1 MEEREPATFCR
12 NTACRAAQCSST
24 RCCALVRRAGA
35 EDEISAHEAL
45 SALCDA
51 SWRPVYGLI
60 RAQGYGAADAEDLTQ
75 AYFARFLE
83 KGCIQRVQSWQG
95 CFRPFLRVSVRHFLS
110 NERDRERAAKRGGGR
125 PLVSLD
131 AEDAALLAPVDPVTP
146 EDLLERRRTQEAV
159 QRALDRLREE
169 MERAGQGARL
179 ARLKGRLV
187 GDPESFGPIAR
198 EWGVGRSAV
207 RVALHRLR
215 RRLAVLLR
223 EEAYPGRSRA
233 PAPVRAAGPDHSRGR
248 GSIRVNDPI
257 WSCSG
262 GIDGFGGRRH

>member
-1 MEEREPATFCR
+1 MGARQPVSCLRASPCP
-12 NTACRAAQCSST
+12 TAGCTAT

-35 EDEISAHEAL
+35 GDGVSAHQAL
-45 SALCDA
+45 SAFCDA
-51 SWRPVYGLI
+51 SWRPVYGLV

-75 AYFARFLE
+75 GYFARFLE
-83 KGCIQRVQSWQG
+83 KGCIRDVRSWQG

-131 AEDAALLAPVDPVTP
+131 AEDGPLLAPVDRVTP
-146 EDLLERRRTQEAV
+146 EDLLERGRTEEAV
-159 QRALDRLREE
+159 RRALARLREE
-169 MERAGQGARL
+169 MERAGQGDRL
-179 ARLKGRLV
+179 ARLMGRLV

-198 EWGVGRSAV
+198 EWGVGPSAV

-223 EEAYPGRSRA
+223 EETRPGPSRA
-233 PAPVRAAGPDHSRGR
+233 PAPVRAA
-248 GSIRVNDPI
+248 
-257 WSCSG
+257 SG
-262 GIDGFGGRRH
+262 